1 MSSFLWDT
9 FYTRFTMT
17 RWPPYVVVG
26 RAAAARCGRLSAQ
39 QRLQDG
45 GLITHAEYARR
56 ARADHDVEVVSQFM
70 LTDLVRGQF
79 FSRSRAFLKA
89 MSSGENATSSSVEP
103 MSIEAPGASE
113 AGSGSPVATSPP
125 DPEQRSAA
133 SSGHRLGSDA
143 EPDDQEDTVSKRLTR
158 LQLNSKSGDPE
169 AEVRFLSLA
178 PPIPPPSPPAWRHAD
193 QRCVHLRLRH
203 RRPLKSP
210 PS

>member
-1 MSSFLWDT
+1 
-9 FYTRFTMT
+9 
-17 RWPPYVVVG
+17 
-26 RAAAARCGRLSAQ
+26 
-39 QRLQDG
+39 
-45 GLITHAEYARR
+45 
-56 ARADHDVEVVSQFM
+56 M
-70 LTDLVRGQF
+70 LTDLYQFLVRGQF

-89 MSSGENATSSSVEP
+89 MSSGENATSTSSVEP

-125 DPEQRSAA
+125 DPEQSSAA

-143 EPDDQEDTVSKRLTR
+143 ESDDQEDTVSKSLTR

>member
-1 MSSFLWDT
+1 MRAPPTPHTLHLHATGTAYSLGSYIT
-9 FYTRFTMT
+9 AYIQPTR
-17 RWPPYVVVG
+17 Y
-26 RAAAARCGRLSAQ
+26 
-39 QRLQDG
+39 
-45 GLITHAEYARR
+45 RR
-56 ARADHDVEVVSQFM
+56 PGAQFM